1 MKLIMNL
8 IMKHLQNLFIL
19 VILIFI
25 GCSTVEK
32 KDDPIKTKDDDI
44 QTKTENNFYISI
56 YDSDISGNNDDRR
69 CYYTIYINK
78 VESGRTTT
86 GLESQE
92 KVFETTLAPD
102 KHLIKVEKWVL
113 NENLGRYVKVNNI
126 DQPKPDFIYVDIKK
140 NDTVRVKLK
149 SSKTGVANYTLDR

>member
-1 MKLIMNL
+1 MNL
-8 IMKHLQNLFIL
+8 IMKHLQNLFI
-19 VILIFI
+19 VIILIFI
-25 GCSTVEK
+25 GCGTAVK
-32 KDDPIKTKDDDI
+32 KDDVKDDIKDDI
-44 QTKTENNFYISI
+44 KPKSENNFYISI
-56 YDSDISGNNDDRR
+56 YDSDIVNANDDRK

-92 KVFETTLAPD
+92 KVFEATLTPD

-126 DQPKPDFIYVDIKK
+126 DQPKPDFIYVDIKR
-140 NDTVRVKLK
+140 NDTVRVKVRSTK
-149 SSKTGVANYTLDR
+149 SGAAKYSME